1 MDGLTLLRPD
11 EPAAGIDEAERARR
25 VAAVEYAR
33 SSLRLEGFTLDA
45 ATETL
50 NQRYIDG
57 EITSAEH
64 TAMVRDTAGL

>member
-1 MDGLTLLRPD
+1 MDGLTPLRPD
-11 EPAAGIDEAERARR
+11 QPAAGIDEAERARR

-64 TAMVRDTAGL
+64 TAMVRDTSGL